1 MPKRRTK
8 WLVPVGIAAAVLV
21 LLIGSYVYCLYQPAV
36 LDEKARQGVPG
47 GWATLSQ
54 GVVHYELAGPENA
67 PTVVLVHGFTIPSFI
82 FDPTFEAL
90 VKAGFRVL
98 RFDLYGR
105 GWSDRPAVRYDLD
118 LFVGQLG
125 ELLDH
130 LGLKSPVGLV
140 GLSMGGAVA
149 AAFADRFPERVDR
162 LALIAPMSFPLP
174 ETFSTRLARLPVV
187 GDWIMMVLGDRM
199 LVSRL
204 KQNFY
209 DPSRFLDVPGRYR
222 EQMKYRGYKQ
232 AVLSTLRYLPFS
244 SDFSPLYQRIAR
256 RQLPVMLVWGL
267 EDAVIPYKYAGRLKK
282 VMPAAALH
290 VADHAG
296 HSIHY
301 EWPDAMNPLLIRF
314 FTPAAA
320 GASG

>member
-1 MPKRRTK
+1 MSKRRTK
-8 WLVPVGIAAAVLV
+8 WLVTLGIVAAVLV
-21 LLIGSYVYCLYQPAV
+21 LLLGSYAYFLYKPAV

-47 GWATLSQ
+47 GWAKLSQ
-54 GVVHYELAGPENA
+54 GVVHYELSGPENA

-130 LGLKSPVGLV
+130 LGLKNPVGLV
-140 GLSMGGAVA
+140 GLSMGGAVC
-149 AAFADRFPERVDR
+149 AAFTDRHPERVDR
-162 LALIAPMSFPLP
+162 LALIAPQSFPLP
-174 ETFSTRLARLPVV
+174 ETFSTRLARLPVA
-187 GDWIMMVLGDRM
+187 GDWAMTVLGDRM
-199 LVSRL
+199 LLSRL

-209 DPSRFLDVPGRYR
+209 DPSRFPDFPGRYR

-232 AVLSTLRYLPFS
+232 AVLSTLRHLPLS
-244 SDFSPLYQRIAR
+244 SDLGPLYQRLG
-256 RQLPVMLVWGL
+256 RQPRPVMLVWGL
-267 EDAVIPYKYAGRLKK
+267 EDAVIPYKYAAK
-282 VMPAAALH
+282 VKQAMPAAALH

-296 HSIHY
+296 HNIHY
-301 EWPDAMNPLLIRF
+301 EWPDTVNPLLIRF
-314 FTPAAA
+314 FTPAA
-320 GASG
+320 SGTSG